1 MLLVIRGSA
10 NKVDP
15 TYRCVSN
22 NDNVGNYSI
31 IEMSES
37 GKVEKKLSLPL
48 KERKSVENL
57 MSSYRAVFVDKRE
70 NTIPLTVPTHAKDA
84 SEILHI
90 IRRQKSEEEKREL
103 ANLSLLTQEGL
114 QGGEQKFRG
123 SANKNKNKCFYQEE
137 DRGNFIQYRSG
148 LQSSKGLCSDVAM
161 CVGKNDHAHLYLTG
175 LYRAIEKVQPHV
187 TPGANFESLEK
198 MLQDNVPSGVKII
211 GSSFNHIGYERV
223 DPIQVSGE
231 IQPHDV
237 INMNV
242 TFRGTDGK
250 DSTIHGGVFSFPEET
265 HRSTMGP
272 GSASGALDFDVDDRE
287 DEDGTV
293 MERDTEQNEGKKM
306 ITKAADDLGA
316 IADAARR
323 FTMTSR
329 SPDAETKP
337 PPRSFSL
344 AKRALPGRFGVK
356 TPERQSRATAHS
368 NREGF
373 DESMAP
379 RIEAARNRRV
389 ERGEPESEYPSIDE
403 EQAESILLE
412 YCKDLLSTFRTL
424 FANLDDLS
432 EDEAKRRIARYNSQ
446 VKRKRASVNSK
457 RIDLPEFMVEIV
469 EASPD
474 GIEAVHNLLKTCEEE
489 EDVREEEVEE
499 EEVGEEY

>member
-1 MLLVIRGSA
+1 MLVVIRGFA
-10 NKVDP
+10 NKIDP
-15 TYRCVSN
+15 TYRCVSD

-48 KERKSVENL
+48 KERKNVENL
-57 MSSYRAVFVDKRE
+57 MSSYRSVFVDKRE
-70 NTIPLTVPTHAKDA
+70 NTIPLTVPAHAKDA
-84 SEILHI
+84 SEIMHI

-103 ANLSLLTQEGL
+103 AELSLLTQEGL

-123 SANKNKNKCFYQEE
+123 TANKNKSKCFYQQE

-198 MLQDNVPSGVKII
+198 MLQDNVPAGVKII

-237 INMNV
+237 LNMNV

-265 HRSTMGP
+265 YRAMTTGSEGGGIVFDDVGVEGGP
-272 GSASGALDFDVDDRE
+272 VF
-287 DEDGTV
+287 
-293 MERDTEQNEGKKM
+293 ERDDDDDEGKKLV
-306 ITKAADDLGA
+306 TDAANNLSV
-316 IADAARR
+316 IADAAKR

-344 AKRALPGRFGVK
+344 TRRALPSRLGVT
-356 TPERQSRATAHS
+356 TPARQSRALDVFDRS
-368 NREGF
+368 GF
-373 DESMAP
+373 DESMEP
-379 RIEAARNRRV
+379 RIEAARDRRQK
-389 ERGEPESEYPSIDE
+389 EPEKEDPEIAE
-403 EQAESILLE
+403 EQAMSILKEVGL
-412 YCKDLLSTFRTL
+412 DLLTTFNSL
-424 FANLDDLS
+424 FGSVENLREQDV
-432 EDEAKRRIARYNSQ
+432 KRRVTRYNAQ
-446 VKRKRASVNSK
+446 VKRKRAYVTSK
-457 RIDLPEFMVEIV
+457 DLGEPDFVSEIESAEQAELERV
-469 EASPD
+469 FE
-474 GIEAVHNLLKTCEEE
+474 LLRQFEEE
-489 EDVREEEVEE
+489 EDE
-499 EEVGEEY
+499 